1 MSKKAINSK
10 LAHTGDGP
18 LLTVQNLST
27 HFRTKRGQ
35 LRAVDGVSLTVAA
48 GETLGLVGESG
59 SGKSVLGQTIM
70 GLLSNDSTTTICGTV
85 EFMGHDMQGL
95 TRKQQ
100 QAMWGNDIAMVF
112 QDPMTA
118 LNPFKRIGTH
128 LTESIREHM
137 GLDKKGARERA
148 IELLR
153 KVRIP
158 EPTRRVDQYP
168 HELSGGMR
176 QRVVIA
182 MALACDPTIT
192 IADEPTTALDVT
204 VQKQILELL
213 DHLRKEMGMAGILVS
228 HDLGVVAGQT
238 DRVAVMY
245 AGRIVETA
253 PTRELFDRPRH
264 PYTQALLAAIPRID
278 QPPHTPLES
287 IEGGLPD
294 MTQPIPGCS
303 FATRCLSAQDKCMTL
318 TPELVSTRESADAAY
333 PHQVACHFPVGIQE
347 DDAATSTAD
356 ENAEPTVAGQNLDW
370 EAV

>member
-1 MSKKAINSK
+1 MSSNE
-10 LAHTGDGP
+10 P
-18 LLTVQNLST
+18 LLTVDNVYT
-27 HFRTKRGQ
+27 RFRTKRGQ
-35 LRAVDGVSLTVAA
+35 LRAVDGVSLRLDA

-70 GLLSNDSTTTICGTV
+70 GLVSTDGPAKVTGSV
-85 EFMGHDMQGL
+85 RFMGRDMQSL
-95 TRKQQ
+95 TRKEQQ
-100 QAMWGNDIAMVF
+100 QLWGKDIAMVF
-112 QDPMTA
+112 QDPMSA

-128 LTESIREHM
+128 VTESLRAHL
-137 GLDKKGARERA
+137 GLGKDEARARA

-158 EPTRRVDQYP
+158 EPERRMDQYP

-182 MALACDPTIT
+182 MALACDPKLT

-213 DHLRKEMGMAGILVS
+213 ESLRVELGMAGILVS

-253 PTRELFDRPRH
+253 PTRQLFGSPRH
-264 PYTQALLAAIPRID
+264 PYTEALLAAVPRLE
-278 QPPHTPLES
+278 QEPHTTLES

-294 MTQPIPGCS
+294 MTKPQQGCS
-303 FATRCLSAQDKCMTL
+303 FASRCRYAQQKCL
-318 TPELVSTRESADAAY
+318 EVVPELTVCADTAGARH
-333 PHQVACHFPVGIQE
+333 PHEVACHFPLGGPEAQ
-347 DDAATSTAD
+347 DTAD
-356 ENAEPTVAGQNLDW
+356 TQADAGAASGTKVRV
-370 EAV
+370 ESI

>member
-1 MSKKAINSK
+1 VSSNE
-10 LAHTGDGP
+10 P
-18 LLTVQNLST
+18 LLTVNDVST
-27 HFRTKRGQ
+27 RFRTKRGQ
-35 LRAVDGVSLTVAA
+35 LRAVERVSLELDA

-70 GLLSNDSTTTICGTV
+70 GLVSSGGGTTVTGEV
-85 EFMGHDMQGL
+85 RFMGRGMQTL
-95 TRKQQ
+95 TRKEQQ
-100 QAMWGNDIAMVF
+100 QMWGKDIAMVF
-112 QDPMTA
+112 QDPMSA

-128 LTESIREHM
+128 ITESLRAHL
-137 GLDKKGARERA
+137 GLDKTQARERA

-158 EPTRRVDQYP
+158 EPARRIDQYP

-182 MALACDPTIT
+182 MALACDPKLT

-213 DHLRKEMGMAGILVS
+213 ESLRTEMGMAGILVS

-253 PTRELFDRPRH
+253 PTRQLFTNPRH
-264 PYTQALLAAIPRID
+264 PYTEALLAAVPRLE
-278 QPPHTPLES
+278 QEPHTRLES

-294 MTQPIPGCS
+294 MTKPPQGCAFSSRCKYAQPKCRETIP
-303 FATRCLSAQDKCMTL
+303 ALI
-318 TPELVSTRESADAAY
+318 AAGGTAAGVRH
-333 PHQVACHFPVGIQE
+333 PHEVACHFPRGGGVVDLGVPAAAGAE
-347 DDAATSTAD
+347 DRELEVESI
-356 ENAEPTVAGQNLDW
+356 
-370 EAV
+370 

>member
-1 MSKKAINSK
+1 MSSNE
-10 LAHTGDGP
+10 P
-18 LLTVQNLST
+18 LLTVDGVST
-27 HFRTKRGQ
+27 RFRTKRGQ
-35 LRAVDGVSLTVAA
+35 LRAVEQVTLSLDA

-70 GLLSNDSTTTICGTV
+70 GLVSSGGGATV
-85 EFMGHDMQGL
+85 TGRVRFMGRDMQAL
-95 TRKQQ
+95 TRKEQQ
-100 QAMWGNDIAMVF
+100 QMWGKDIAMVF
-112 QDPMTA
+112 QDPMSA

-128 LTESIREHM
+128 ITESLRAHL
-137 GLDKKGARERA
+137 GLDKTQARERA

-158 EPTRRVDQYP
+158 EPTRRIDQYP

-182 MALACDPTIT
+182 MALACDPKLT

-213 DHLRKEMGMAGILVS
+213 ESLRTELGMAGILVS

-253 PTRELFDRPRH
+253 PTRQLFTSPRH
-264 PYTQALLAAIPRID
+264 PYTEALLAAVPRLE
-278 QPPHTPLES
+278 QQPHTRLES
-287 IEGGLPD
+287 IDGGLPD
-294 MTQPIPGCS
+294 MTTPPQGCAFASRCTYAQPQCRETAPV
-303 FATRCLSAQDKCMTL
+303 L
-318 TPELVSTRESADAAY
+318 TADPDTVGARH
-333 PHQVACHFPVGIQE
+333 PHEVACHFPRGGAGVADLGMP
-347 DDAATSTAD
+347 AA
-356 ENAEPTVAGQNLDW
+356 AGTNDREL
-370 EAV
+370 EVESI

>member
-1 MSKKAINSK
+1 MSSNEPI
-10 LAHTGDGP
+10 
-18 LLTVQNLST
+18 LTVDGVST
-27 HFRTKRGQ
+27 RFRTKRGQ
-35 LRAVDGVSLTVAA
+35 LRAVEQVSLQLDA

-70 GLLSNDSTTTICGTV
+70 GLVSNGGNTSVTGTV
-85 EFMGHDMQGL
+85 SFMGRDMQAL
-95 TRKQQ
+95 TRKEQQ
-100 QAMWGNDIAMVF
+100 QMWGKDIAMVF
-112 QDPMTA
+112 QDPMSA

-128 LTESIREHM
+128 ITESLRAHL
-137 GLDKKGARERA
+137 GLDKTQARERA

-158 EPTRRVDQYP
+158 EPTRRIDQYP

-182 MALACDPTIT
+182 MALACDPKLT

-213 DHLRKEMGMAGILVS
+213 DSLRTEMGMAGILVS

-253 PTRELFDRPRH
+253 PTRQLFAAPRH
-264 PYTQALLAAIPRID
+264 PYTEALLAAVPRLE
-278 QPPHTPLES
+278 QEPHTRLES
-287 IEGGLPD
+287 IDGGLPD
-294 MTQPIPGCS
+294 MTKPPTGCS
-303 FATRCLSAQDKCMTL
+303 FASRCKYTQPKCREIVPTL
-318 TPELVSTRESADAAY
+318 TASADTAGARH
-333 PHQVACHFPVGIQE
+333 PHEVACHFPLDGVADLGMPAAVG
-347 DDAATSTAD
+347 A
-356 ENAEPTVAGQNLDW
+356 ENRELEVETI
-370 EAV
+370 

>member
-1 MSKKAINSK
+1 MSSNEPI
-10 LAHTGDGP
+10 
-18 LLTVQNLST
+18 LTVDGVST
-27 HFRTKRGQ
+27 RFRTKRGQ
-35 LRAVDGVSLTVAA
+35 LRAVEQVSLELDA

-70 GLLSNDSTTTICGTV
+70 GLVSNGGNTTVTGTV
-85 EFMGHDMQGL
+85 NFMGRDMQGL
-95 TRKQQ
+95 TRKEQQ
-100 QAMWGNDIAMVF
+100 QMWGNDIAMVF
-112 QDPMTA
+112 QDPMSA

-128 LTESIREHM
+128 LTESLRAHL
-137 GLDKKGARERA
+137 GLDKAAARERA

-158 EPTRRVDQYP
+158 EPTRRIGQYP

-182 MALACDPTIT
+182 MALACDPKLT

-213 DHLRKEMGMAGILVS
+213 DSLRTEMGMAGILVS

-253 PTRELFDRPRH
+253 PTRQLFASPRH
-264 PYTQALLAAIPRID
+264 PYTEALLAAGADVVTCSRSEVEPV
-278 QPPHTPLES
+278 
-287 IEGGLPD
+287 
-294 MTQPIPGCS
+294 PGTTHRVCDV
-303 FATRCLSAQDKCMTL
+303 RD
-318 TPELVSTRESADAAY
+318 ADAVRDLIGSLGRLDVLVNNAGGA
-333 PHQVACHFPVGIQE
+333 PAAN
-347 DDAATSTAD
+347 AATASPRFARWICSYT
-356 ENAEPTVAGQNLDW
+356 W
-370 EAV
+370 

>member
-1 MSKKAINSK
+1 MSSNEPI
-10 LAHTGDGP
+10 
-18 LLTVQNLST
+18 LTVDGVST
-27 HFRTKRGQ
+27 RFRTKRGQ
-35 LRAVDGVSLTVAA
+35 LRAVEQVSLELDA

-70 GLLSNDSTTTICGTV
+70 GLVSNGGNTTVTGTV
-85 EFMGHDMQGL
+85 KFMGRDMQGL
-95 TRKQQ
+95 TRKEQQ
-100 QAMWGNDIAMVF
+100 QMWGNDIAMVF
-112 QDPMTA
+112 QDPMSA

-128 LTESIREHM
+128 LTESLRAHL
-137 GLDKKGARERA
+137 GLDKAAARERA

-158 EPTRRVDQYP
+158 EPTRRIDQYP

-182 MALACDPTIT
+182 MALACDPKLT

-213 DHLRKEMGMAGILVS
+213 DSLRTEMGMAGILVS

-253 PTRELFDRPRH
+253 PTRQLFASPRH
-264 PYTQALLAAIPRID
+264 PYTEALLAAVPRLE
-278 QPPHTPLES
+278 QEPHTRLES
-287 IEGGLPD
+287 IDGGLPD
-294 MTQPIPGCS
+294 MTKPPTGCS
-303 FATRCLSAQDKCMTL
+303 FASRCKYAQAKCREVVPTL
-318 TPELVSTRESADAAY
+318 TASADTAGARH
-333 PHQVACHFPVGIQE
+333 PHEVACHFPLDGVADLGMP
-347 DDAATSTAD
+347 AA
-356 ENAEPTVAGQNLDW
+356 AGTEVREL
-370 EAV
+370 EVETI